1 MATKPT
7 AAQANLRAADF
18 LSLQRCALCKGFL
31 SPDGCTMITFESDD
45 PPLADKVCD
54 VFDPLSVS
62 PGELEG

>member
-18 LSLQRCALCKGFL
+18 LSLQRCALCRGFV
-31 SPDGCTMITFESDD
+31 SPDGCTMITFEPAD

-54 VFDPLSVS
+54 EFDPLSVS